1 MEKET
6 VFDYEVAFVGDDMS
20 TRITITEDRDDIDH
34 NIIIARATKMICDMW
49 AVKDIPQEYT
59 IVDVTVQE
67 IEIN

>member
-20 TRITITEDRDDIDH
+20 TRITIAEDRDDIDH

-49 AVKDIPQEYT
+49 GVKDIPQEYT